1 MEWFRVLIDH
11 LPTDPECCIWTDG
24 DEILCRSEEYA
35 NVIADLIEKL
45 YDDSGEGVV
54 AVTGSY
60 DEIDERDGVVDD
72 YTGCW
77 YIYLD

>member
-1 MEWFRVLIDH
+1 MNWFKMLIDH
-11 LPTDPECCIWTDG
+11 LPTDPECRVWTDG

-45 YDDSGEGVV
+45 YDDSGEDVI

-60 DEIDERDGVVDD
+60 DWIDGREKDD

-77 YIYLD
+77 YIYID

>member
-1 MEWFRVLIDH
+1 MNWFKMLIDH

-35 NVIADLIEKL
+35 NAIADLIEKL
-45 YDDSGEGVV
+45 YDDSGEDVV
-54 AVTGSY
+54 ALTGSY
-60 DEIDERDGVVDD
+60 DWVDGREKTSDD

>member
-1 MEWFRVLIDH
+1 MNWFKMLIDH
-11 LPTDPECCIWTDG
+11 LPTDPECRVWTDG
-24 DEILCRSEEYA
+24 DEILCRSEEYSNA
-35 NVIADLIEKL
+35 IADMVEYL
-45 YDDSGEGVV
+45 YKEGGEEVV

>member
-45 YDDSGEGVV
+45 YDDSGEDVV